1 MNQVKIFSR
10 SPFSL
15 LWWSGT
21 LSSFGDWSTLFAS
34 VAFASY
40 LGKSSGN
47 SELAAILP
55 VVARIIPTF
64 LSSLAGVFA
73 DRFNKKAILIL
84 CDLSRMFIVFSL
96 IYVHSLAAL
105 FLINFLSEIF
115 SLIRQPAREA
125 ALPEIV
131 DSQNLVRA
139 NSLSALG
146 TYATLPLASLFFGLV
161 VDFDLLSNVL
171 FNNNGG
177 SGSIVFFVDAITFA
191 ISAYLISFITLSEGR
206 ISNMESPNNLFRDL
220 KDGYRYF
227 IENRKLKTVIFS
239 ICTSLFGAGSLF
251 VLGHPYLTQFVGY
264 TESAFGFVMTSFGI
278 GILVSMLI
286 LNIFFQEVKGAAF
299 LIGFSLLLSGL
310 SLYIAF
316 NSSDFVI
323 FLIAIFIAGLGS
335 GSGYIITLSYLQF
348 STPESMRG
356 RVFGNFYSLGRL
368 ALLLAF
374 FSSGLVA
381 SFINNITEGKG
392 TSYVL
397 EFSAILIF
405 ATGLLSMIIG
415 RKDLVNEFKINN
427 FEIKSLGSLLI
438 SGEDEPE

>member
-1 MNQVKIFSR
+1 M
-10 SPFSL
+10 

-171 FNNNGG
+171 FNNNDW

>member
-1 MNQVKIFSR
+1 MNEVKIFAKS
-10 SPFSL
+10 SFSL

-21 LSSFGDWSTLFAS
+21 LSSFGDWATLFAS
-34 VAFASY
+34 VAFASH
-40 LGKSSGN
+40 LGKNSGN

-55 VVARIIPTF
+55 VVARIIPAF

-73 DRFNKKAILIL
+73 DRFNKKVILVL
-84 CDLSRMFIVFSL
+84 CDLSRMLIVFSL
-96 IYVHSLAAL
+96 IYINSLVAL

-131 DSQNLVRA
+131 DSKNLVRA

-161 VDFDLLSNVL
+161 VDFDLLSNFL
-171 FNNNGG
+171 LNSNNW

-191 ISAYLISFITLSEGR
+191 TAAYLISFIPLSKGGELN
-206 ISNMESPNNLFRDL
+206 IAHPNNLFGDY
-220 KDGYRYF
+220 KEGYRYF

-264 TESAFGFVMTSFGI
+264 TESAFGFVITSFGV

-286 LNIFFQEVKGAAF
+286 LNIIFQEVKGAAF
-299 LIGFSLLLSGL
+299 LIGFSLLLSGA
-310 SLYIAF
+310 SLYTAF
-316 NSSDFVI
+316 NSSDFII
-323 FLIAIFIAGLGS
+323 FLIAIFVAGLGS
-335 GSGYIITLSYLQF
+335 GSGYVITISYLQF
-348 STPESMRG
+348 STPKSMRG

-368 ALLLAF
+368 SLLFAF

-381 SFINNITEGKG
+381 AFINNITEGKG

-405 ATGLLSMIIG
+405 ATGLLAMIIG

>member
-171 FNNNGG
+171 FNNNDW

-220 KDGYRYF
+220 KEGYRYF
-227 IENRKLKTVIFS
+227 IENRKLKIVIFS

>member
-1 MNQVKIFSR
+1 MNEVKIFAKS
-10 SPFSL
+10 SFSL

-21 LSSFGDWSTLFAS
+21 LSSFGDWATLFAS
-34 VAFASY
+34 VAFASH
-40 LGKSSGN
+40 LGKNSGN

-55 VVARIIPTF
+55 VVARIIPAF

-73 DRFNKKAILIL
+73 DRFNKKVILVL
-84 CDLSRMFIVFSL
+84 CDLSRMLIVFSL
-96 IYVHSLAAL
+96 IYINSLVAL

-131 DSQNLVRA
+131 DSKNLVRA

-161 VDFDLLSNVL
+161 VDFDLLSNFL
-171 FNNNGG
+171 LNSNNW

-191 ISAYLISFITLSEGR
+191 IAAYLISFIPLSKGGELN
-206 ISNMESPNNLFRDL
+206 IAHPNNLFGDY
-220 KDGYRYF
+220 KEGYRYF

-264 TESAFGFVMTSFGI
+264 TESAFGFVITSFGV

-286 LNIFFQEVKGAAF
+286 LNIIFQEVKGAAF
-299 LIGFSLLLSGL
+299 LIGFSLLLSGA
-310 SLYIAF
+310 SLYTAF
-316 NSSDFVI
+316 NSSDFII
-323 FLIAIFIAGLGS
+323 FLIAIFVAGLGS
-335 GSGYIITLSYLQF
+335 GSGYVITISYLQF
-348 STPESMRG
+348 STPKSMRG

-368 ALLLAF
+368 SLLFAF

-381 SFINNITEGKG
+381 AFINNITEGKG

-405 ATGLLSMIIG
+405 ATGLLAMIIG

>member
-21 LSSFGDWSTLFAS
+21 LSSFGDWATLFAS

-131 DSQNLVRA
+131 ASQNLVKA

-171 FNNNGG
+171 FNNNDW

-220 KDGYRYF
+220 KEGYRYF
-227 IENRKLKTVIFS
+227 IENRKLKIVIFS

-381 SFINNITEGKG
+381 SFINNITAGKG

>member
-21 LSSFGDWSTLFAS
+21 LSSFGDWATLFAS

-131 DSQNLVRA
+131 ASQNLVKA

-171 FNNNGG
+171 FNNNDW

-220 KDGYRYF
+220 KEGYRYF
-227 IENRKLKTVIFS
+227 IENRKLKIVIFS

>member
-1 MNQVKIFSR
+1 M
-10 SPFSL
+10 
-15 LWWSGT
+15 
-21 LSSFGDWSTLFAS
+21 
-34 VAFASY
+34 
-40 LGKSSGN
+40 
-47 SELAAILP
+47 
-55 VVARIIPTF
+55 
-64 LSSLAGVFA
+64 
-73 DRFNKKAILIL
+73 
-84 CDLSRMFIVFSL
+84 
-96 IYVHSLAAL
+96 
-105 FLINFLSEIF
+105 
-115 SLIRQPAREA
+115 IRQPAREA

-131 DSQNLVRA
+131 DSKNLVRA

-161 VDFDLLSNVL
+161 VDFDLLSNFL
-171 FNNNGG
+171 LNSNNW

-191 ISAYLISFITLSEGR
+191 TAAYLISFIPLSKGGELN
-206 ISNMESPNNLFRDL
+206 IAHPNNLFGDY
-220 KDGYRYF
+220 KEGYRYF

-264 TESAFGFVMTSFGI
+264 TESAFGFVITSFGV

-286 LNIFFQEVKGAAF
+286 LNIIFQEVKGAAF
-299 LIGFSLLLSGL
+299 LIGFSLLLSGA
-310 SLYIAF
+310 SLYTAF
-316 NSSDFVI
+316 NSSDFII
-323 FLIAIFIAGLGS
+323 FLIAIFVAGLGS
-335 GSGYIITLSYLQF
+335 GSGYVITISYLQF
-348 STPESMRG
+348 STPKSMRG

-368 ALLLAF
+368 SLLFAF

-381 SFINNITEGKG
+381 AFINNITEGKG

-405 ATGLLSMIIG
+405 ATGLLAMIIG

>member
-21 LSSFGDWSTLFAS
+21 LSSFGDWATLFAS

-171 FNNNGG
+171 FNNNDW

-206 ISNMESPNNLFRDL
+206 ISNMESPNNIFRDY
-220 KDGYRYF
+220 KEGYRYF

-299 LIGFSLLLSGL
+299 FIGFSLLLSGL

-405 ATGLLSMIIG
+405 VTGLLSMIIG

>member
-21 LSSFGDWSTLFAS
+21 LSSFGDWATLFAS

-171 FNNNGG
+171 FNNNDW

-220 KDGYRYF
+220 KEGYRYF
-227 IENRKLKTVIFS
+227 IENRKLKIVIFS

>member
-171 FNNNGG
+171 FNNNDW